1 MWICD
6 KCGNQVYMVEEL
18 RKDIDENGKSIEI
31 MEKEITGFY
40 CCKCEKIAS
49 TFEKMKEV
57 AKFIE
62 D

>member
-1 MWICD
+1 MW
-6 KCGNQVYMVEEL
+6 
-18 RKDIDENGKSIEI
+18 KSSIYGWGTKKRYRWEWKPIEI
-31 MEKEITGFY
+31 IEKEITGFY

-49 TFEKMKEV
+49 TFEEMKEV

>member
-1 MWICD
+1 
-6 KCGNQVYMVEEL
+6 MVEEL
-18 RKDIDENGKSIEI
+18 RKDIGENGKPIEI
-31 MEKEITGFY
+31 IEKEITGFY

-49 TFEKMKEV
+49 TFEEMKEV

>member
-1 MWICD
+1 MWICEI
-6 KCGNQVYMVEEL
+6 CGNQVVILEEQT
-18 RKDIDENGKSIEI
+18 KDIDKYGNPTEIIET
-31 MEKEITGFY
+31 EITGFY

-49 TFEKMKEV
+49 TFEEMKEV

>member
-18 RKDIDENGKSIEI
+18 RKDIDENGKPIEI
-31 MEKEITGFY
+31 IETEITGFY

-49 TFEKMKEV
+49 TFEEMKEV